1 MQYDRM
7 TKTSP
12 FKDVRKAVFPVA
24 GLGTRFLPATKAI
37 PKEMITVGDKPLIQ
51 HTMEEAREAGIEEFI
66 LVTSPSKETLKRHF
80 EMNSELETT
89 LEARGKKD
97 LLEKLRSTN
106 MTGDELKT
114 CFQNEP
120 LGLGHAVW
128 CAKELVGDEP
138 FAVILPDVI
147 VHNTEG
153 KGCLAQMM
161 EIYKKVGGNVLA
173 LSEVPME
180 DTAKYGVIDP
190 KSRDGN
196 LFDIKG
202 MVEKP
207 KPENA
212 PSNFSI
218 TGRYILQPEVFDY
231 LSAFERG
238 AGNEIQLTDSM
249 AKLIGRQPFHGI
261 VFEGKDYDC
270 GSRLGFIEANL
281 AYGLSD
287 PDIGKDVRKLLD
299 KFGYIP
305 RMG

>member
-1 MQYDRM
+1 
-7 TKTSP
+7 
-12 FKDVRKAVFPVA
+12 
-24 GLGTRFLPATKAI
+24 
-37 PKEMITVGDKPLIQ
+37 MITVGDKPLIQ
-51 HTMEEAREAGIEEFI
+51 HTVEEAREAGIEEFI
-66 LVTSPSKETLKRHF
+66 FVTSPSKEALKRHF
-80 EMNSELETT
+80 ELNSELEAT
-89 LEARGKKD
+89 LESRGKHD
-97 LLEKLRSTN
+97 LLVKLRASNMSTE
-106 MTGDELKT
+106 ELKVCYQT
-114 CFQNEP
+114 SP

-128 CAKELVGDEP
+128 CAKELVGNEP
-138 FAVILPDVI
+138 FAVILPDVV
-147 VHNTEG
+147 VHNTNG
-153 KGCLAQMM
+153 KGCLAQM
-161 EIYKKVGGNVLA
+161 IDTYKKVGGNVLA
-173 LSEVPME
+173 LSEIPME
-180 DTAKYGVIDP
+180 DTNKYGVIDP

-207 KPENA
+207 KPDAA

-249 AKLIGRQPFHGI
+249 AKLIGKQAFHGI

-281 AYGLSD
+281 AYGLTD
-287 PDIGKDVRKLLD
+287 PEIGKDVRKLLD
-299 KFGYIP
+299 KFGYVP